1 MKNMNK
7 VVYVPAHKAPMFK
20 TVVRQ
25 VSTGETKTG
34 IFGKEI
40 KITKG
45 VSEKVVS
52 GYSDSKIDGQRLS
65 EDIQKA
71 VDTLNK
77 DGHEV
82 VCVSEVI
89 SGSYGWDGHNHYGYS
104 YTDGVNIIAKKVV

>member
-7 VVYVPAHKAPMFK
+7 VVHVPAHKAPLFK

-45 VSEKVVS
+45 VSEKVLD

-65 EDIQKA
+65 EDISETSYRDMAPYTNAKIALKA
-71 VDTLNK
+71 A
-77 DGHEV
+77 
-82 VCVSEVI
+82 S
-89 SGSYGWDGHNHYGYS
+89 
-104 YTDGVNIIAKKVV
+104 KKAMMARYKSDEQRDLFESF